1 MISPISKKL
10 RSFLFSNWRGC
21 TNNNCVVLG
30 ETAGMHTNGMCKCLP
45 DASRSQLGTLGSR
58 LQALLPKVEKQPE
71 GNELWK
77 FDLLRLTS
85 KYDMSGALIWSGE
98 DLEFGIIC
106 NDVFHWGCAD
116 VEDVHE
122 EDLPML
128 EQAFKDSDIYGDDLY
143 CARKRGMRPQGAMYK
158 HIDKE
163 AWHLFD
169 ACGPE
174 RDPKEPGNT
183 PKPTE

>member
-10 RSFLFSNWRGC
+10 RSFLFSNWKGC

-30 ETAGMHTNGMCKCLP
+30 ETHGMHTNGMCKCLP
-45 DASRSQLGTLGSR
+45 DASRSQLGTLGRR
-58 LQALLPKVEKQPE
+58 LQALLPKVEKQPD

-77 FDLLRLTS
+77 FDLLRVAS
-85 KYDMSGALIWSGE
+85 KYDMASALCWSEE

-106 NDVFHWGCAD
+106 NDVFHRGYAD
-116 VEDVHE
+116 IEDVNE

-128 EQAFKDSDIYGDDLY
+128 EQAFKDSNINGDYLY
-143 CARKRGMRPQGAMYK
+143 CARKRGMRPLSAMYE

-163 AWHLFD
+163 SRPLFD
-169 ACGPE
+169 AAGPE
-174 RDPKEPGNT
+174 RNL
-183 PKPTE
+183 